1 MTNMRFLA
9 EMFQG
14 RYRFANVL
22 QETWPG
28 WNVIQMT
35 DTFILPNCWTITP
48 DDDGGHTMHE
58 IIPMS
63 LDITGFK
70 AMLENENNGR
80 ELMTYMTYPMMSR
93 FSYYPML
100 YMNFFRQHYD
110 TYAKYEKKFQA
121 WLNTQPIDPNVPF
134 GETFYDHYQLADRY
148 FGKYTSIKK
157 CHFFLIGVPILL
169 LSIFL
174 FFTLGMC
181 CFCYCCCTGQ
191 SKRSKVKKTV
201 ETPKPATDAKS
212 GKKRRE
218 KIE

>member
-63 LDITGFK
+63 LGITGFK
-70 AMLENENNGR
+70 SMLENENNGR
-80 ELMTYMTYPMMSR
+80 DLMTYKTYPMMSR
-93 FSYYPML
+93 FSYYSMQ
-100 YMNFFRQHYD
+100 YMNFFRLHYE
-110 TYAKYEKKFQA
+110 TCAKYDKSFQA
-121 WLNTQPIDPNVPF
+121 WLVSQPIDPSDPF
-134 GETFYDHYQLADRY
+134 GQNFYEHFDLADRY
-148 FGKYTSIKK
+148 FGKYTMIQK
-157 CHFFLIGVPILL
+157 CHFFMLGVPILL

-181 CFCYCCCTGQ
+181 CFCYCCCTGP

-201 ETPKPATDAKS
+201 ETPKPANNAKS